1 MPTNW
6 LKWIFKKKYW
16 KYYFQCYALKN
27 SEHRQNEIVEIGDA
41 TVGAITILL
50 AHHMRTLTYK
60 PAIAFGIIIAWMIN
74 HHFSWNIT
82 FILFCIEN
90 EEIYQISANVY
101 YFTKII
107 SAFLF
112 TCEIMK
118 TRPMSYALKHF
129 QSNNCVNDDYKHDEK
144 CNMEEWYHCH
154 QYSVQNDL
162 ETYHEIKR
170 C

>member
-1 MPTNW
+1 MLQAMPTNW

-74 HHFSWNIT
+74 HHFSWNVT
-82 FILFCIEN
+82 FILFCI
-90 EEIYQISANVY
+90 YQIILLYMSIILY
-101 YFTKII
+101 IYILYIIYLWYIFYFV
-107 SAFLF
+107 SSDL
-112 TCEIMK
+112 
-118 TRPMSYALKHF
+118 
-129 QSNNCVNDDYKHDEK
+129 SNICK
-144 CNMEEWYHCH
+144 
-154 QYSVQNDL
+154 S
-162 ETYHEIKR
+162 I
-170 C
+170 